1 MFGKKGIALVLVA
14 VFSFVLIGCGAPP
27 EEVEGEEEPVEP
39 GVEEEFE
46 GFEDDLD

>member
-27 EEVEGEEEPVEP
+27 EGEEEPLEP
-39 GVEEEFE
+39 EIEEEFE
-46 GFEDDLD
+46 DFEDLEDDLD